1 MLMKQS
7 LETVPLPAL
16 DPIYFASTPAAMSE
30 ALAQMHE
37 GLACMQGSVV
47 TVSAPES
54 CLFVR
59 TVGGAGVPSIDIL
72 ADVEEQALL
81 CTAPQAPTELTVD
94 GVVVPCPVVSTQIED
109 FDVEL
114 ASNALQQLVDSVR
127 VKRVAVGAE
136 AILPALQQLRTWTSA
151 LETRALEQ
159 KAAAGTTELSLAKAT
174 PAQRLAQH
182 KALKRSTQ
190 EAKELFNQLAEIEA
204 HSANDSASQAAFL
217 TGAKSKY
224 GAKALIRASVHG
236 DSTVDPEQR
245 LAEIKSNLAKIA
257 PKMKHALRQDFCN
270 SIAGLSKEMLAQ
282 LQSQLMATLPSSK
295 HGAIRALCSSTFN
308 LAALDKDQ
316 ALGELVDS
324 GAAVD
329 TFLAVT
335 GRTRQSYLSLYSAWE
350 QLKEWTDAASE
361 VSGCTTEYQT
371 LMTLGMLGYPIDVQ
385 RRAATQMDPFA
396 MDVTRV
402 RAALADTASLST
414 ALHSDQAIVPPEGGV
429 AIQDLLVLVDPDV
442 PCASKLAM
450 SSVLLKEAYTSVV
463 LCRDL
468 HMFTGNKMRIALH
481 AHSLLAVVQPP
492 APTVSKEDLEAQLR
506 RQYLGRAYQCDQC
519 SFGPIDHFACGDL
532 EAHHGENVGGA
543 AINNA
548 CPRCGWFSPELR
560 DWPKWDGTVPKEAH
574 ESGAPVAEGAK
585 AGFMT
590 ESAAEIALRI
600 CYSARALWHT
610 GKDGE
615 AHTLCEKLSNWDES
629 LTTADG
635 VDHPVQMLLALAV
648 AAEVPTAA
656 LDQVPLLA
664 LVNEVC
670 ARKARGELR
679 MFAGTEEPAVMSAAR
694 KRVSEFLSVTPATAP
709 KTRPLEESEP
719 NREAVM
725 EECCAEYVL
734 DASKFDFKEWVR
746 EALLPWAPALT
757 FVKRLRTVLKT
768 RSGGW
773 EQLGKDL
780 EAGPKAYADIMQVLQ
795 NPLRKGESLTGYLA
809 VQQPSEA
816 PRVLATMA
824 AQAFLHQSSQQR
836 RTIAV
841 GGNLKEPLGDVRDS
855 NTLRAICIDLRM
867 AVYEARVAAK
877 MREWNQIGSSLIYQR
892 ARAAD
897 LEQYSHMLGHGH
909 VHGLDKPTFWGLW
922 NAATGEKAKAF
933 LRSANQSF
941 KAKYSHGRGA
951 S

>member
-1 MLMKQS
+1 
-7 LETVPLPAL
+7 
-16 DPIYFASTPAAMSE
+16 
-30 ALAQMHE
+30 
-37 GLACMQGSVV
+37 MQGSVV
-47 TVSAPES
+47 TVSAPEH

-59 TVGGAGVPSIDIL
+59 SVGDAGVPSIDIL
-72 ADVEEQALL
+72 AEVGEHALL
-81 CTAPQAPTELTVD
+81 CIGSQPPKELTVD
-94 GVVVPCPVVSTQIED
+94 GAVVPCAALSMQIED

-114 ASNALQQLVDSVR
+114 AANALQQLIDSVR
-127 VKRVAVGAE
+127 VQRVAVGAD

-151 LETRALEQ
+151 LEARALEQ
-159 KAAAGTTELSLAKAT
+159 KAAEGTTKLSLAKAT

-224 GAKALIRASVHG
+224 GAKALIRASAHG
-236 DSTVDPEQR
+236 DSGVDPAQR
-245 LAEIKSNLAKIA
+245 LTEIKSNLAKIA
-257 PKMKHALRQDFCN
+257 PKMMQALRQDFCN
-270 SIAGLSKEMLAQ
+270 NVAVLSKEMLAQ

-308 LAALDKDQ
+308 LAALNKDQ
-316 ALGELVDS
+316 ALRELVDS
-324 GAAVD
+324 GAAVE

-350 QLKEWTDAASE
+350 QLKEWTDAATE

-371 LMTLGMLGYPIDVQ
+371 LMTLGILGYPIHVK

-414 ALHSDQAIVPPEGGV
+414 ALHSDQAVVPPEGGV

-442 PCASKLAM
+442 PRASKLAM
-450 SSVLLKEAYTSVV
+450 SSTLLKEAYTSVV

-468 HMFTGNKMRIALH
+468 HMFTGNKMRLALH

-506 RQYLGRAYQCDQC
+506 RQYLGRAYQCGQC

-532 EAHHGENVGGA
+532 EAHHGEDVGGA

-560 DWPKWDGTVPKEAH
+560 DWPKWDGTVPKEAQ
-574 ESGAPVAEGAK
+574 ESGAPVGDGAK

-610 GKDGE
+610 E
-615 AHTLCEKLSNWDES
+615 PWTSESHALCMKLSNWDES
-629 LTTADG
+629 LTAADG

-648 AAEVPTAA
+648 TDEVPTAA

-664 LVNEVC
+664 LLNEVC

-679 MFAGTEEPAVMSAAR
+679 MLAGTDEPAVMSAAR
-694 KRVSEFLSVTPATAP
+694 KRVSAFLSVTPGTAP
-709 KTRPLEESEP
+709 QTRPLEESEP
-719 NREAVM
+719 NREAVV
-725 EECCAEYVL
+725 EACSAEYVL
-734 DASKFDFKEWVR
+734 DTSEFDFKEWVR
-746 EALLPWAPALT
+746 ETLQPWAPALT
-757 FVKRLRTVLKT
+757 FVKRLRTVLET

-795 NPLRKGESLTGYLA
+795 KPLRKGESLTAYLA

-816 PRVLATMA
+816 PRVLATIV
-824 AQAFLHQSSQQR
+824 AQAFLHQNSQQR
-836 RTIAV
+836 RTEAV

-877 MREWNQIGSSLIYQR
+877 MREWSQIGASLTYQR

-909 VHGLDKPTFWGLW
+909 VHGLSKPTFWGLW

-941 KAKYSHGRGA
+941 RAKYAHGRSGEPGA
-951 S
+951 L